1 VQLARQHGRVTVRD
15 VVRITGANR
24 ATVRLHI
31 QQLLTADRLVLRGR
45 GRGAWY
51 ERVLREEG

>member
-1 VQLARQHGRVTVRD
+1 VALARQHDRVTVRD

-24 ATVRLHI
+24 ATVRPHI
-31 QQLLTADRLVLRGR
+31 QQRLTADRLVVRGR
-45 GRGAWY
+45 GRGTWY